1 MSEKQDLSAYDELI
15 EDVVREAE
23 DDEIQ
28 ASDPKAEPTLEE
40 AINSEVDEFVNSVVE
55 EAQMPVSNDSH
66 KTDEPVGQGDKP
78 EPIKRTLADF
88 PDADYKVIS
97 YNDKSDQKA
106 FYLYSI
112 LGRYPIFPILLL
124 VVEAGLS
131 VWFAFNNNRQDL
143 LTFSGFYF
151 ALFLLA
157 DVGFF
162 ALRIHTIVKKIG
174 QKDEHALDTVRV
186 EAAFFQ
192 DYLVLIKYGF
202 DIRMDYNQLEHY
214 GRMGDRIYLYFDN
227 HKALLLHVDDFDKKT
242 FAQVDALLKKV
253 VHENKLARSLKKQ
266 K

>member
-15 EDVVREAE
+15 EDVVREVGVE
-23 DDEIQ
+23 DEPEQ
-28 ASDPKAEPTLEE
+28 PEQEPTLEE
-40 AINSEVDEFVNSVVE
+40 ATNNEVDDFVNSVVE
-55 EAQMPVSNDSH
+55 EAQMPTPSDPLKKAN
-66 KTDEPVGQGDKP
+66 EPVGQGDKP
-78 EPIKRTLADF
+78 EHIKRSLADF

-112 LGRYPIFPILLL
+112 LGRYKIFPIILLL
-124 VVEAGLS
+124 VEAGLS

-143 LTFSGFYF
+143 LTFSGLYF

-186 EAAFFQ
+186 ETAFFK

-202 DIRMDYNQLEHY
+202 DIRMDYDQLEHY

-227 HKALLLHVDDFDKKT
+227 HKALLLHVDDFDKQT
-242 FAQVDALLKKV
+242 YTQVDALLKRA

>member
-15 EDVVREAE
+15 EDVVREAGVE
-23 DDEIQ
+23 DEPEQ
-28 ASDPKAEPTLEE
+28 PEQEPTLEE
-40 AINSEVDEFVNSVVE
+40 AINSEVDDFVNSVVE
-55 EAQMPVSNDSH
+55 EAQMSTPSDPLKKAN
-66 KTDEPVGQGDKP
+66 EPVGQGDKP
-78 EPIKRTLADF
+78 KHIKRSLADF

-112 LGRYPIFPILLL
+112 LGRYKIFPIILLL
-124 VVEAGLS
+124 VEAGLS

-143 LTFSGFYF
+143 LTFSGLYF

-186 EAAFFQ
+186 ETAFFK

-227 HKALLLHVDDFDKKT
+227 HKALLLHVDDFDKQT
-242 FAQVDALLKKV
+242 YTQVDALLKRA